1 MRLTSYRLASYSLAL
16 ASLGAC
22 GRASYQFTAPA
33 AYLLPAAVVA
43 PATADALGAAR
54 RPVCNTPTLVPARE
68 PSSSAPPQAIQPKCL
83 LHKQPPQAP
92 LAQLTVRRTPL
103 GPSSARASAAHSPR
117 ANHTPNAKFDALIVL
132 AFVFIL
138 LITALVALV
147 GTLLVRLIQHLVN
160 KKSRHKVSGTA
171 IPATTP

>member
-1 MRLTSYRLASYSLAL
+1 MRLTSYRLASYSLTL

-22 GRASYQFTAPA
+22 GRASYQFMAPA
-33 AYLLPAAVVA
+33 AYLPAAVVA

-68 PSSSAPPQAIQPKCL
+68 PSSSAPPQAIQPKRL

-103 GPSSARASAAHSPR
+103 GPASARASAAHSSR
-117 ANHTPNAKFDALIVL
+117 ANHTPKAKFDALIVL